1 MREVNVSPA
10 KQIRNL
16 LIVVGAGVFGAF
28 LLAYVMVVYYGP
40 SGRYQ
45 TKNVLLEPGIIE
57 GLTFQDLNPDTGK
70 FSQYSMDRIELL
82 YFEDVGN
89 QWIRKALTLDTY
101 RQIYEVISGDSSVME
116 VSDEIQGLFHL
127 KTPATLS
134 LVVRSETGDGAKA
147 FQEVQFVN
155 RGNYYR
161 VLLREESKKQNW
173 AYFYHP
179 DIFNQVLQV
188 VEQ

>member
-1 MREVNVSPA
+1 
-10 KQIRNL
+10 
-16 LIVVGAGVFGAF
+16 
-28 LLAYVMVVYYGP
+28 
-40 SGRYQ
+40 
-45 TKNVLLEPGIIE
+45 
-57 GLTFQDLNPDTGK
+57 
-70 FSQYSMDRIELL
+70 
-82 YFEDVGN
+82 
-89 QWIRKALTLDTY
+89 
-101 RQIYEVISGDSSVME
+101 VISGDSSVME

-127 KTPATLS
+127 KTPATLA

>member
-70 FSQYSMDRIELL
+70 FSQYSMDR
-82 YFEDVGN
+82 V
-89 QWIRKALTLDTY
+89 
-101 RQIYEVISGDSSVME
+101 
-116 VSDEIQGLFHL
+116 
-127 KTPATLS
+127 
-134 LVVRSETGDGAKA
+134 
-147 FQEVQFVN
+147 
-155 RGNYYR
+155 
-161 VLLREESKKQNW
+161 
-173 AYFYHP
+173 
-179 DIFNQVLQV
+179 
-188 VEQ
+188 